1 METSDLC
8 QMIQHPS
15 DFSLELLEYLM
26 SFISEERKERFDN
39 VLANRTRHVTIAMEN
54 STDGHNTSAV
64 MRSCE
69 CFGVQDIHVI
79 ENGSYIKPAKN
90 VTNGAYKWLTI
101 NRYSETEN
109 NTLACIQ
116 SLRSKG
122 YRIVATTPHIFDKA
136 VHELDISKPVALFF
150 GQERDGI
157 SEILMQEADE
167 FAIIPMQGFSES
179 FNVSVAA
186 SIMLYDL
193 TQRLRANTSTSWKLT
208 DEEIIEIKKDWTLK
222 SIFRPELLIRRF
234 QDEKHQSQKR

>member
-1 METSDLC
+1 MNINHQIFT
-8 QMIQHPS
+8 P
-15 DFSLELLEYLM
+15 ELLEYLL
-26 SFISEERKERFDN
+26 SFISDKRKERFN
-39 VLANRTRHVTIAMEN
+39 TVLANRTRHITVAMEN

-69 CFGVQDIHVI
+69 CFGIQDIHVI

-90 VTNGAYKWLTI
+90 VTNGAYKWLSI
-101 NRYSETEN
+101 NKYSDTEN

-116 SLRSKG
+116 SLRKKG

-136 VHELDISKPVALFF
+136 VHELDISKPIALFF

-157 SEILMQEADE
+157 SQLLMREADE

-193 TQRLRANTSTSWKLT
+193 TQRLRENNAINWKLSAK
-208 DEEIIEIKKDWTLK
+208 EITEIKKDWTLK
-222 SIFRPELLIRRF
+222 SLFRPELFIRRF
-234 QDEKHQSQKR
+234 EEEQSAKK